1 MEFSYGATWD
11 DTVRMFRA
19 HASLI
24 AAIAGVFIFLPAV
37 LISYFQPPPEEQGAQ
52 LLQHMVDYFRSNLHW
67 FILQRLIQMIG
78 AIAILLLLFGR
89 GQITV
94 GAAIVSGM
102 VLLPS
107 YFAASALS
115 GITIGIGLFLLIV
128 PGLYLVG
135 RLLLASV
142 VVAAENQWNPITAIQ
157 RSLAITK
164 GRGWASVGLVLL
176 VAIAGIICVMAITS
190 VLGILLLLV
199 AGTLGKLLLLILS
212 AALSSMLSVLLLL
225 LSAAIYRQLTADS
238 SRDVFN

>member
-24 AAIAGVFIFLPAV
+24 AAVAGVFIFLPAV
-37 LISYFQPPPEEQGAQ
+37 LISYFQPPPEEQSGQ
-52 LLQHMVDYFRSNLHW
+52 LFQQMIDYFKSNLHW

-78 AIAILLLLFGR
+78 AIAILLLVFGR

-94 GAAIVSGM
+94 GAAIVSGA

-107 YFAASALS
+107 YFAASAIS
-115 GITIGIGLFLLIV
+115 GITIGIGFFLLIV

-135 RLLLASV
+135 RLMLSSV
-142 VVAAENQWNPITAIQ
+142 VVVAENRWNPIAAIQ
-157 RSLAITK
+157 RSFDLTK
-164 GRGWASVGLVLL
+164 GHGWAIVGLILL
-176 VAIAGIICVMAITS
+176 VAIAGAICVMAITS
-190 VLGILLLLV
+190 VLGIMLLLI
-199 AGTLGKLLLLILS
+199 AGGLGKLLLLILS
-212 AALSSMLSVLLLL
+212 AALSSILTVLLLL
-225 LSAAIYRQLTADS
+225 LCAAIYRQLTADS